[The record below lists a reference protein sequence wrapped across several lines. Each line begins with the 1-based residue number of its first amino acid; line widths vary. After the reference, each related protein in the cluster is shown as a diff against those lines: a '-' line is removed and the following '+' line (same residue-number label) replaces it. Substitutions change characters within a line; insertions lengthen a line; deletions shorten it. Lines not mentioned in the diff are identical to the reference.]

1 MKTITLPFREYP
13 AVSDPLLESQIFN
26 APAPFGFRGATTGAH
41 LSRSMMFN
49 ELSDLL
55 AAVPADASLPE
66 YQKAVVEDNV
76 LGKATD
82 SGRRSSWEH
91 LRNLYG
97 LDPSLTLFRCMRRF
111 ASAARSDLPA
121 LALVCVFCR
130 DAQLRHSFELIR
142 KLQPGEVLTRARME
156 EHLEAGY
163 PGRFKPSLLAS
174 LAQKVSTTWTISGH
188 LSGKAKKVRRHP
200 QPSAAGAAYAML
212 AGYLLGLRGLRLF
225 ASPFSSLVGLDEADV
240 PVYLSMARN
249 HGWLGYKSAGNVV
262 ELDFHGLLTTAEEG
276 MIQHVPA

>member
-1 MKTITLPFREYP
+1 M
-13 AVSDPLLESQIFN
+13 SDPLLESQIFN

-41 LSRSMMFN
+41 LSRSMMFH

-55 AAVPADASLPE
+55 AAVPPDAALSE
-66 YQKAVVEDNV
+66 YQEAVVEDNV
-76 LGKATD
+76 LGKATA
-82 SGRRSSWEH
+82 SGRRRSWEH

-97 LDPSLTLFRCMRRF
+97 LDPGLTLFRCLRHF
-111 ASAARSDLPA
+111 ASAARADLPS

-130 DAQLRHSFELIR
+130 DAQLRHSFDLIR
-142 KLQPGEVLTRARME
+142 KLQRGEVLARVRME

-163 PGRFKPSLLAS
+163 PGRFKPSLLSS
-174 LAQKVSTTWTISGH
+174 LAQNVNTTWTVSGH
-188 LSGKAKKVRRHP
+188 LSGKVKKVRRHP
-200 QPSAAGAAYAML
+200 QPGAAGAAYSML
-212 AGYLLGLRGLRLF
+212 AGYLLGLRGTRLF

-240 PVYLSMARN
+240 PAYLSMARN

-276 MIQHVPA
+276 LIQHVPA